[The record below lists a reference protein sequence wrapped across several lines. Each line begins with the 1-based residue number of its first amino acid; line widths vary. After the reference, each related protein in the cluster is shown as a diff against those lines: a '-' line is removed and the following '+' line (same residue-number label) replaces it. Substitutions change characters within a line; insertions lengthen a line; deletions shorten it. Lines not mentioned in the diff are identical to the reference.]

1 MTTAADEDTRRDR
14 TWALAGGALSAVVL
28 FVGLAIV
35 GTASSFEARRLLD
48 SVLPTVRFAASA
60 YVAAGATILALML
73 TLITFSISHE
83 LDFRPTHYRRIR
95 DIAAMTT
102 TTIASSVLVL
112 MFLSFPIG
120 EQGSDRTAD
129 LWVYYVVLVGGAVV
143 GGIFISTILMLYYAV
158 RELIRVGEN
167 PESSSLLAVE
177 TDEGS

>member
-1 MTTAADEDTRRDR
+1 MTASVDEDTRHDR
-14 TWALAGGALSAVVL
+14 AWALVGGALAAVVL
-28 FVGLAIV
+28 FAGMAIV

-73 TLITFSISHE
+73 TLITFSISNE
-83 LDFRPTHYRRIR
+83 LDFRKSHYRRIR

-102 TTIASSVLVL
+102 ATIVASVVLL

-120 EQGSDRTAD
+120 EQGSDRSSD
-129 LWVYYVVLVGGAVV
+129 LWVYYAILVGGAVA

-167 PESSSLLAVE
+167 PQASSILVLDP
-177 TDEGS
+177 DEEA